1 MKPAAV
7 LTWCYAG
14 TLDAEPRDLTP
25 TSGIA
30 NVIKNENIGQID
42 V

>member
-1 MKPAAV
+1 MKPASV

-14 TLDAEPRDLTP
+14 TLNAEPRDLTP
-25 TSGIA
+25 TFDIA
-30 NVIKNENIGQID
+30 NVIKNGNIGQID